1 MLGSVQPPSHPSAI
15 HRCAAFASAAKS
27 KGAPRVRV
35 RRRVAA
41 EASQGRVRGMRKRA
55 DREEGEEVVTAWR
68 VVKRRMAEGD
78 SGGKGRRG
86 TAGGG
91 REVGRNGIRV
101 EGRLRECRRGLRGD
115 EHGWGDERVADHA
128 EVGRL
133 AFSLAIVSSS
143 SSRFLRFPVFSSSL
157 FLFRSLSLSR
167 PLSLHLAFPRAS
179 VSFCPRYHVLSL
191 PRSLAIVLF
200 GARGVFRGKRPGL
213 VDGPSHGLQLSPNP
227 SHLPGYPL
235 SIGFPVSRLSSIFG
249 TDLPFSPSHS
259 LRRGFSLRAA
269 LPPRVLRHPTHPTR
283 WKGGR
288 EEGGRTANEA
298 ETEGR
303 RGTLPSYVLDIRAES
318 KGIGREARERP
329 TAFAREREERQ
340 STLV

>member
-227 SHLPGYPL
+227 SHLPVTPYPSAFL
-235 SIGFPVSRLSSIFG
+235 SPVS
-249 TDLPFSPSHS
+249 LPFSVLISPF
-259 LRRGFSLRAA
+259 LRRSLYAA
-269 LPPRVLRHPTHPTR
+269 DSLFAPRSHRVFFATLHTLR
-283 WKGGR
+283 GGK
-288 EEGGRTANEA
+288 E
-298 ETEGR
+298 
-303 RGTLPSYVLDIRAES
+303 
-318 KGIGREARERP
+318 
-329 TAFAREREERQ
+329 EERKEEERR
-340 STLV
+340 TKPRRRDGEGLCHPMY

>member
-157 FLFRSLSLSR
+157 FLFRSLSLSLA
-167 PLSLHLAFPRAS
+167 LSPSTSRFLAPPSLS
-179 VSFCPRYHVLSL
+179 VPAITFSLSRVLSL
-191 PRSLAIVLF
+191 SFSSARAVYSAVNGQAWSTDPRMACSCLLTP
-200 GARGVFRGKRPGL
+200 RT
-213 VDGPSHGLQLSPNP
+213 SP
-227 SHLPGYPL
+227 LPL
-235 SIGFPVSRLSSIFG
+235 IHRLSC
-249 TDLPFSPSHS
+249 
-259 LRRGFSLRAA
+259 
-269 LPPRVLRHPTHPTR
+269 
-283 WKGGR
+283 
-288 EEGGRTANEA
+288 
-298 ETEGR
+298 
-303 RGTLPSYVLDIRAES
+303 LPSLFHFRY
-318 KGIGREARERP
+318 
-329 TAFAREREERQ
+329 
-340 STLV
+340 